1 MANYETFCKAIR
13 SSINY
18 FWRLNNI
25 EYVLSFFQNLTK
37 KKYKMTFPFY
47 VFQCHK
53 NDLKRHKKEMK
64 PLNLEARGGKLIR
77 RKIYEREEA
86 RLLLK
91 ILLWREKN
99 FWNKV
104 LFQQSESKMLI
115 IIQILLPCFVW
126 EQMSIFFTEFIL
138 DTSLSLHIFFIL

>member
-1 MANYETFCKAIR
+1 MCYLFFKI
-13 SSINY
+13 
-18 FWRLNNI
+18 WR
-25 EYVLSFFQNLTK
+25 K

-126 EQMSIFFTEFIL
+126 EQMSIFLVASRSRRLYILLSSFFLSFIL
-138 DTSLSLHIFFIL
+138 FTKFMLS

>member
-1 MANYETFCKAIR
+1 MQGHLIKHKLFLKIEQHRIFAI
-13 SSINY
+13 
-18 FWRLNNI
+18 
-25 EYVLSFFQNLTK
+25 FFSKFDEK

-91 ILLWREKN
+91 ILL
-99 FWNKV
+99 
-104 LFQQSESKMLI
+104 
-115 IIQILLPCFVW
+115 
-126 EQMSIFFTEFIL
+126 
-138 DTSLSLHIFFIL
+138 